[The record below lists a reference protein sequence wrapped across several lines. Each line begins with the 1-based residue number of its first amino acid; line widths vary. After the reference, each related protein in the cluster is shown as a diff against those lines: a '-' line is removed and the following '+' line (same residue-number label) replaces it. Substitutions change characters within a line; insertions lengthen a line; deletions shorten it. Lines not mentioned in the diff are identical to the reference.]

1 MSMYE
6 FMSNNERKQAFMTIM
21 EQNGAIEV
29 DDQKEILVE
38 LQEKEYTA
46 WLENGILK
54 KIIDE
59 LPGGQKLEAISL
71 RAVTPRHS
79 KDPEINGAYFQVRAS
94 SGHTVDDPSFST
106 AIPIFTKDDLGIF
119 RPSETFTGNDVD
131 FIGAQLEARQALQ
144 REGFLPNLSK
154 DLSSIEDHKYNLDN

>member
-6 FMSNNERKQAFMTIM
+6 FMSNNERKQAFMIIM
-21 EQNGAIEV
+21 EQNGAIEL

-38 LQEKEYTA
+38 LQEKEYST

-59 LPGGQKLEAISL
+59 LPEGQKLEASSL

-79 KDPEINGAYFQVRAS
+79 TDPDITGAYFRIRTSNDREPDGAS
-94 SGHTVDDPSFST
+94 STST
-106 AIPIFTKDDLGIF
+106 LPIFEIDNQGIV
-119 RPSETFTGNDVD
+119 RPSDTFNGEDAHAIAT
-131 FIGAQLEARQALQ
+131 QLERRQALR
-144 REGFLPNLSK
+144 REGFLPNLSRQ
-154 DLSSIEDHKYNLDN
+154 DFSSIVEYGQ